1 MLCLLLVDSANQLG
15 TVSSSIRY
23 KENVLD
29 MDNVSSAILKLRPV
43 TFDLKNRPSSKR
55 QVGLIAE
62 EAYEVMPDL
71 VVHNMDGEIESVKYH
86 DLPALLL
93 NELQKA
99 VKRIEVLEAQV
110 KG

>member
-1 MLCLLLVDSANQLG
+1 MAD
-15 TVSSSIRY
+15 VSSP
-23 KENVLD
+23 L
-29 MDNVSSAILKLRPV
+29 LKLRPV
-43 TFDLKNRPSSKR
+43 TFDFIGKPNHRK

-62 EAYEVMPDL
+62 EVYEVMPDL